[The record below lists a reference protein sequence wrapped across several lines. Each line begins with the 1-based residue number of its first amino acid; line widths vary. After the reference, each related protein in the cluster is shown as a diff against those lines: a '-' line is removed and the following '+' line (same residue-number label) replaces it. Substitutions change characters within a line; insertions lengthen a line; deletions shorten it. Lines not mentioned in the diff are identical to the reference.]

1 MGEKSIESL
10 QLELYYKSIVKKLL
24 AGETRGKIASDL
36 NKTPSSLL
44 TLLHSDEFLEVLK
57 QSDEELAEDLLQE
70 KLEGENKAYEDVIED
85 GASKAAKHLVAII
98 GGDASGNT
106 ASVAAA
112 KAVIELAERISK
124 KGQDRQGQT
133 LNLPKRQY
141 DMLKTSLGE
150 AFE

>member
-85 GASKAAKHLVAII
+85 GASKAAKHLVSII
-98 GGDASGNT
+98 EGAQGNT

-141 DMLKTSLGE
+141 DMLKSALGE
-150 AFE
+150 SFE